1 MRKMSENSGLEREI
15 IFSKNREKIAKNE
28 TRNAKNRPP
37 TAPDRPTRS
46 ADQTP
51 DRRPDRGKSTRC
63 KGYKTVTRLQNGN
76 RGYKTVTKRCKGLH
90 LYRWQDTVNLF
101 FTYGLQC
108 FSELFACCK
117 MPLFRVR
124 GDILH
129 FTRFSR
135 DFPRVSCSISLYP
148 IFSTLTPFFA
158 SFSSPLLFVPPLSFH
173 VSLISASFPLFYTL
187 LMHRNE
193 AYTFPRTLA
202 TSSNRTPNAFRYL
215 FRSSTTDASEL

>member
-1 MRKMSENSGLEREI
+1 MRPG
-15 IFSKNREKIAKNE
+15 
-28 TRNAKNRPP
+28 TRKSNADRRPP
-37 TAPDRPTRS
+37 TANRPTRS
-46 ADQTP
+46 ANQT
-51 DRRPDRGKSTRC
+51 DGTGRPPTRSTRC

-76 RGYKTVTKRCKGLH
+76 RGYRTVTKRCKGIH
-90 LYRWQDTVNLF
+90 LYRRQDTVNLF
-101 FTYGLQC
+101 FAYGLQY
-108 FSELFACCK
+108 FSELFAPCK

-173 VSLISASFPLFYTL
+173 VSLISVSFPLLYTL
-187 LMHRNE
+187 LIYQNE
-193 AYTFPRTLA
+193 ACTFPRTLA
-202 TSSNRTPNAFRYL
+202 TSSNRATKASRYL
-215 FRSSTTDASEL
+215 FRRCVPDASEL